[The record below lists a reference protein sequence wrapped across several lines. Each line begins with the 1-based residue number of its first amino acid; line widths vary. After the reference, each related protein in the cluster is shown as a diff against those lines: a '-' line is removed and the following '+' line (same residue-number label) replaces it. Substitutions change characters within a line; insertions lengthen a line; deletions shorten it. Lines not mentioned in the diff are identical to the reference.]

1 MGNYLEKGCLPEW
14 KAGDQPGHSS
24 LLHKENADMK

>member
-1 MGNYLEKGCLPEW
+1 MGNYLEKGCLLEW
-14 KAGDQPGHSS
+14 KAGDQPGHS